1 MKRVDRSVVLLTMS
15 ALDTLATA
23 IGVFVLLVALLMPY
37 YQNSFDL
44 EATITEL
51 RIAHEQNAAQ
61 LEDVKDQIAEESARA
76 AAALME
82 AQQVSAE
89 AAAIEANVQRQPEPA
104 NDTKGRGVDALDLI
118 FVIDSTASMTPVI
131 ADLALSLASV
141 VRVLERMV
149 PSIRI
154 GVSAYNDRDTGQIPV
169 VVLPPTSANDHLNRV
184 VDFLERLQASTIGSR
199 TIEEDVHLGFEA
211 AMLMKLR
218 PEVRQ
223 TSVLIG
229 DASVH
234 LQLAEE
240 TIHRVRNFVAG
251 HKHRTVS
258 ALYISTPSSRSH
270 GEHIPMSFFRA
281 IADAGNGTYTDHTG
295 SMMESVLLSVLVPSP
310 ARDLPAIVT
319 P

>member
-1 MKRVDRSVVLLTMS
+1 MS

-44 EATITEL
+44 EETITEL
-51 RIAHEQNAAQ
+51 RVAHEQNAAQ
-61 LEDVKDQIAEESARA
+61 LEGVKERIAEESAKA
-76 AAALME
+76 DAALME
-82 AQQVSAE
+82 AQQVSAKAE
-89 AAAIEANVQRQPEPA
+89 AIEASIQRQPKPSPKPA
-104 NDTKGRGVDALDLI
+104 DDTKGRVVDALDLI

-131 ADLALSLASV
+131 AELASSLASV

-154 GVSAYNDRDTGQIPV
+154 GVAAYNDRDTGQVPV
-169 VVLPPTSANDHLNRV
+169 AILPPTSANEHLDRV
-184 VDFLERLQASTIGSR
+184 IAFLERLQASTIGSR

-211 AMLMKLR
+211 ATLMKLR

-223 TSVLIG
+223 TFILIG

-234 LQLAEE
+234 LPLVDE
-240 TIHRVRNFVAG
+240 TIYRVRNFAAN

-258 ALYISTPSSRSH
+258 AMYISTPSSRSH
-270 GEHIPMSFFRA
+270 NENIPMTFFRA
-281 IADAGNGTYTDHTG
+281 VAEAGKGTYTDHTG
-295 SMMESVLLSVLVPSP
+295 SMMESVLLSVL
-310 ARDLPAIVT
+310 T
-319 P
+319 PEPVS

>member
-44 EATITEL
+44 EEMITEL
-51 RIAHEQNAAQ
+51 RVAHEQNAAQ
-61 LEDVKDQIAEESARA
+61 LECVKERIAEESAKA
-76 AAALME
+76 DATLSE
-82 AQQVSAE
+82 AEHVSAK
-89 AAAIEANVQRQPEPA
+89 AAAIEASIQRQPKPSPKPA
-104 NDTKGRGVDALDLI
+104 DDTKGRVVDALDLI

-131 ADLALSLASV
+131 ADLASSLASV

-154 GVSAYNDRDTGQIPV
+154 GVAAYNDRDTGQVPV
-169 VVLPPTSANDHLNRV
+169 VILPPTSANEHLDRV
-184 VDFLERLQASTIGSR
+184 IAFLERLQASTIGSR
-199 TIEEDVHLGFEA
+199 TIEEDVHLGLEA
-211 AMLMKLR
+211 ATLMKLR

-223 TSVLIG
+223 TFILIG

-234 LQLAEE
+234 LPLVDE
-240 TIHRVRNFVAG
+240 TIYRVRNFVAN
-251 HKHRTVS
+251 HKNRTVS

-270 GEHIPMSFFRA
+270 NENIPMTFFRA
-281 IADAGNGTYTDHTG
+281 IADAGKGTYTDHTG
-295 SMMESVLLSVLVPSP
+295 SMMESVLLSVM
-310 ARDLPAIVT
+310 T
-319 P
+319 PESDS

>member
-1 MKRVDRSVVLLTMS
+1 MS

-44 EATITEL
+44 EETIVQL
-51 RIAHEQNAAQ
+51 RVAHEQNAAQ
-61 LEDVKDQIAEESARA
+61 LEGTQERIAEESAKA
-76 AAALME
+76 DAALME

-89 AAAIEANVQRQPEPA
+89 AAAIEASIQREPKPSPKPA
-104 NDTKGRGVDALDLI
+104 DDTKGRVVDALDLI

-131 ADLALSLASV
+131 ADLASSLASV

-154 GVSAYNDRDTGQIPV
+154 GVAAYNDRDTGQVPV
-169 VVLPPTSANDHLNRV
+169 ALLPPTSANEHLDRV
-184 VDFLERLQASTIGSR
+184 IAFLERLQASTIGSR
-199 TIEEDVHLGFEA
+199 TIEEDVHLGLEA
-211 AMLMKLR
+211 ATLMKLR

-223 TSVLIG
+223 TLVLIG

-234 LQLAEE
+234 LPLVDE
-240 TIHRVRNFVAG
+240 TIYRVSNFVAN

-258 ALYISTPSSRSH
+258 AMYISTPSSRSH
-270 GEHIPMSFFRA
+270 NENIPMTFFRA
-281 IADAGNGTYTDHTG
+281 IAEAGKGTYTDHAG
-295 SMMESVLLSVLVPSP
+295 SMMESVLLSVM
-310 ARDLPAIVT
+310 T
-319 P
+319 PEPDS